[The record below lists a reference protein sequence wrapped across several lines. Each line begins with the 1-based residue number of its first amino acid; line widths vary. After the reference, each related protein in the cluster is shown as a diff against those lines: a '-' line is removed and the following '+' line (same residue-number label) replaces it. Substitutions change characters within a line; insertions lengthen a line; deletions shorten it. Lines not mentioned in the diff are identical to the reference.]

1 MAPITRRE
9 VVGGLALTAAVAA
22 SPPAATAIR
31 PTPGPLSSD
40 LAQML
45 MLGFVGDV
53 ASTPSAAIL
62 ADYIA
67 AGHVGGVFFVKA
79 NVGSREDVQTLTA
92 KFSGNKALQPLIAI
106 DHEGGAVQRL
116 VERHGFTRLLSA
128 RRVAATMPAEEAKQ
142 LYAAAAQELAAIGF
156 NVNLGPVVDLDDPS
170 SPAVG
175 HFERAFDANPAKVAT
190 YAKAFIDG
198 FASARI
204 LCALKHFPGE
214 GLSQVDSHKGLAD
227 ITATWSEKELLP
239 YSRLIAAG
247 DARMIMSGHVRLA
260 SLEEEPIPV
269 TLSFAVTTGLL
280 RRRLGF
286 DGVVMTDALDMTAV
300 TSSIDRRQAVIRS
313 IGAGNDILMMRNDA
327 PFDPSL
333 PQNVAKWV
341 QQAIDDG
348 ELSESRIRDSAERVR
363 RLKQRF
369 FAPSPNEVR

>member
-1 MAPITRRE
+1 
-9 VVGGLALTAAVAA
+9 
-22 SPPAATAIR
+22 
-31 PTPGPLSSD
+31 
-40 LAQML
+40 
-45 MLGFVGDV
+45 
-53 ASTPSAAIL
+53 
-62 ADYIA
+62 
-67 AGHVGGVFFVKA
+67 
-79 NVGSREDVQTLTA
+79 
-92 KFSGNKALQPLIAI
+92 
-106 DHEGGAVQRL
+106 
-116 VERHGFTRLLSA
+116 
-128 RRVAATMPAEEAKQ
+128 
-142 LYAAAAQELAAIGF
+142 
-156 NVNLGPVVDLDDPS
+156 
-170 SPAVG
+170 
-175 HFERAFDANPAKVAT
+175 
-190 YAKAFIDG
+190 
-198 FASARI
+198 
-204 LCALKHFPGE
+204 
-214 GLSQVDSHKGLAD
+214 
-227 ITATWSEKELLP
+227 
-239 YSRLIAAG
+239 
-247 DARMIMSGHVRLA
+247 MSGHVRLA